1 MSSYNI
7 SYKQSGDLAYAW
19 TKFDEIYK
27 IFLNG
32 ISNDYRIKQMFLNN
46 EAVAEDMLL
55 TWLTK
60 AVAYFTDCLQDI
72 ENNFDMDNN
81 RFTLSLTLTE
91 KVILADLM
99 LLAWMDW
106 NINNITQM
114 NLSLQDSDFNRH
126 AETQNLRGK
135 VSCANEWRERVY
147 HQISEYTHK
156 DITIADWAT
165 GGSL

>member
-7 SYKQSGDLAYAW
+7 LYEQSGDLAYAW

-32 ISNDYRIKQMFLNN
+32 ISNDYRIKQMFLKDVT
-46 EAVAEDMLL
+46 VAEDMLL

-60 AVAYFTDCLQDI
+60 AVTYFTDCLQDL
-72 ENNFDMDNN
+72 ENNFDIDNN

-135 VSCANEWRERVY
+135 VSYANEWRERVY

-165 GGSL
+165 GGNL

>member
-1 MSSYNI
+1 MSSNNI
-7 SYKQSGDLAYAW
+7 LYKQSGDLAYAW

-32 ISNDYRIKQMFLNN
+32 ISNDYRIKQMFEKN
-46 EAVAEDMLL
+46 EELANDMLS

-60 AVAYFTDCLQDI
+60 AVAYFTDCSQDL
-72 ENNFDMDNN
+72 EDNFDIDNGT
-81 RFTLSLTLTE
+81 FTLSLSLTE
-91 KVILADLM
+91 KIILADLM
-99 LLAWMDW
+99 LLVWMDW

-135 VSCANEWRERVY
+135 VACANEWRERVY

-165 GGSL
+165 GGNL